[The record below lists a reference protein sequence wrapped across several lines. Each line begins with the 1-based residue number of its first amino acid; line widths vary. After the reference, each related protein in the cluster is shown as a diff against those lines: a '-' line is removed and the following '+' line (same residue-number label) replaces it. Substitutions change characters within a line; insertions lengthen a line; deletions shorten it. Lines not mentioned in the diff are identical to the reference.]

1 MTLKNR
7 PHVYTISI
15 SWDTRITRKICAV
28 LLGSSDTEKRV
39 SARTMYKIWMKLR
52 NDERETQTIYVDYD
66 FFLRFYC
73 CVAKA
78 FDLMVCS
85 SSYCL
90 SEPIYNDARIN
101 AKSKT
106 HKNRNRASASDEREQ
121 LDVGLLFFFIYFI
134 LFCYI
139 FLSKYAYPMHVPH
152 YLQTQSRYIIIM
164 SRSWSLVF
172 FFLFGPYVCD
182 LIQSSRLLSYYI
194 HWNACPEKIWL
205 KCQKN
210 HLRK

>member
-1 MTLKNR
+1 MTSKNR

-66 FFLRFYC
+66 FFAVLLLRG
-73 CVAKA
+73 KA

-85 SSYCL
+85 SSHCL

-106 HKNRNRASASDEREQ
+106 HKIGIEHQPQMKENNLM
-121 LDVGLLFFFIYFI
+121 LDFFFISFSFAIYFCQNTRIQCTFHIIYKHKAGI
-134 LFCYI
+134 L
-139 FLSKYAYPMHVPH
+139 L
-152 YLQTQSRYIIIM
+152 
-164 SRSWSLVF
+164 
-172 FFLFGPYVCD
+172 
-182 LIQSSRLLSYYI
+182 
-194 HWNACPEKIWL
+194 
-205 KCQKN
+205 
-210 HLRK
+210 